1 MLAVEDNINKTLKR
15 LVDNGEI
22 EENLY
27 KKLKCT
33 GSQPARLYGLAKV
46 HKKDIPLRPVLSL
59 PGSAYDKLN
68 KWLSTFFEKIPGANI
83 ETSTERMKDTLNKTT
98 LEPNETLFSM
108 DVKSLYT
115 NVPVTEAIDL
125 ACDAL
130 YATELPPE
138 LNRST
143 FRKLMEL
150 AVTNVW
156 FLCDSEWYI
165 QKDGVA
171 MGASLAVILA
181 NLWMKKFEPKI
192 ATEHPTPAPVILET
206 VTPNEVPYPCGKC
219 KENVTRRGYSIKCNT
234 CLTWYHRKCTDLSVL
249 EIKQRNS
256 DSSIWYCG
264 CNTAPPEL
272 TLAEETK
279 AKVFGRYVDDIL
291 RSAETDEIDQIL
303 ATSNSLHGNLE
314 FTIERLDDSGEMPF
328 LDMRVHLKDGKIQT
342 SWYQKPTDTG
352 LTLHY
357 RALAPTTYKRN
368 IVEGSIH
375 RIFNATTSW
384 RNFDEGLQK
393 VTKILENNQY
403 PPQFYQPIVRKTLEK
418 IINGKPATMSVNS
431 MSTVKKDYGAVIIMQ
446 YRGTKSDKFAK
457 KLKRAC
463 NATVIF
469 TTRKMKTAL
478 PSLKSPIPKLL
489 LSNVVYQ
496 ITCPGCQSS
505 YVGQTTRHL
514 TTRIQEHSRVGEHL
528 KTPSHVGEH
537 LKNCNATMDDAEI
550 KVIDRTTN
558 AAKLLTLEA
567 LHISRRAPS
576 INQKEEYRGREL
588 TLRL

>member
-1 MLAVEDNINKTLKR
+1 MRDVVMAITL
-15 LVDNGEI
+15 D
-22 EENLY
+22 
-27 KKLKCT
+27 
-33 GSQPARLYGLAKV
+33 P
-46 HKKDIPLRPVLSL
+46 D
-59 PGSAYDKLN
+59 
-68 KWLSTFFEKIPGANI
+68 
-83 ETSTERMKDTLNKTT
+83 
-98 LEPNETLFSM
+98 ETLFSM

-115 NVPVTEAIDL
+115 NVPVMEAIDL

-130 YATELPPE
+130 YNTSAPPG
-138 LNRST
+138 LTKST
-143 FRKLMEL
+143 FKRLMEL

-181 NLWMKKFEPKI
+181 NIWMKKFEPSI
-192 ATEHPTPAPVILET
+192 ATEHPTRPVP
-206 VTPNEVPYPCGKC
+206 VTSESTAPNEAPYPCGKC

-234 CLTWYHRKCTDLSVL
+234 CLMWYHRKCTDLSVP
-249 EIKQRNS
+249 EMKRRKS
-256 DSSIWYCG
+256 DSSVWYCG
-264 CNTAPPEL
+264 CNSAQPDLPPVNES
-272 TLAEETK
+272 K

-291 RSAETDEIDQIL
+291 RSAKINEIEQIL
-303 ATSNSLHGNLE
+303 TNSNSLHKNLE
-314 FTIERLDDSGEMPF
+314 FTIEKLDNNRMPF
-328 LDMRVHLKDGKIQT
+328 LDMMVHLEDGKIQT

-352 LTLHY
+352 LVLHY

-368 IVEGSIH
+368 ITEGTIH
-375 RIFNATTSW
+375 RILNATTSW
-384 RNFDEGLQK
+384 MSFDDGLQK
-393 VTKILENNQY
+393 AIKIWENNQY
-403 PPQFYQPIVRKTLEK
+403 PPQFYQPIIRKTMDK
-418 IINGKPATMSVNS
+418 IINGKSKPINDIRNINE
-431 MSTVKKDYGAVIIMQ
+431 KKEKRSIITLQ

-457 KLKRAC
+457 KLKHIS
-463 NATVIF
+463 NTTVIF

-489 LSNVVYQ
+489 LSHVVYQ

-514 TTRIQEHSRVGEHL
+514 TTRIQEHSRIS
-528 KTPSHVGEH
+528 SHVGDH
-537 LKNCNATMDDAEI
+537 LKNCNTTMEDCEI

-576 INQKEEYRGREL
+576 LNQKEEYRAREL
-588 TLRL
+588 TLRI